1 MTSFPRTGCWHR
13 FTPADWRFIAE
24 ALSLTEQGRDSL
36 ATMGDDP
43 DALRHV
49 ADHPKM
55 FEALVMSPRA
65 ALVSPELFF
74 LVVVRHTLKRIGV
87 EELEV
92 ADYIAVVCSD
102 YGVLPRGT
110 AQAGER
116 EPERLYNM
124 DWMQALEKARG
135 HEKFFIHVQCANQ
148 FLVLTCLYPDFLHHR
163 AERQGAPDVGYYEGV
178 VSTHLDAAGRHV
190 LAEEF
195 ALREVLTRLANR
207 FPPVRRAMN
216 HTLREYLSLGI

>member
-24 ALSLTEQGRDSL
+24 ALSLSEQSCDSL

-43 DALRHV
+43 DAVRHV
-49 ADHPKM
+49 ADHPSV
-55 FEALVMSPRA
+55 FEALVMNPRA
-65 ALVSPELFF
+65 TLVSPELFF

-87 EELEV
+87 QELEV
-92 ADYIAVVCSD
+92 ADYIAVVFSD
-102 YGVLPRGT
+102 FGVPQRG
-110 AQAGER
+110 A
-116 EPERLYNM
+116 EPAVNEGAERLYSM
-124 DWMQALEKARG
+124 DWLQALDGARS
-135 HEKFFIHVQCANQ
+135 HERFFIHVNCANQ

-163 AERQGAPDVGYYEGV
+163 AERRGAPDVGYYEGV
-178 VSTHLDAAGRHV
+178 VSTHLGAAGKHV

-195 ALREVLTRLANR
+195 ALREVLTRLSAA

-216 HTLREYLSLGI
+216 YTLREYLCLGS